1 MQELNYLED
10 LKIDENN
17 LNNIVDTHA
26 VISMRYHELFCN
38 KLEEM
43 NEQKRKVQIEK
54 AELEEV
60 YAKLYLQ
67 NKRSGEKITEK
78 ENDSMIL
85 VNPDYKNKQLQY
97 FEEIKKLNMI
107 EKSFNVLE
115 GVVKNMQQ
123 RKNMIEEKI
132 KLIILGFNG
141 TPKQPDIIKNKIL
154 NKLNNIKE

>member
-1 MQELNYLED
+1 MDYLND

-17 LNNIVDTHA
+17 LNNIVDTQA
-26 VISMRYHELFCN
+26 VVSMQYHELFCE

-54 AELEEV
+54 AELEEI
-60 YAKLYLQ
+60 YAKLYLL

-85 VNPDYKNKQLQY
+85 VNPDYKNKQTQY
-97 FEEIKKLNMI
+97 FEEVKNLNAI
-107 EKSFNVLE
+107 DKSFNILE
-115 GVVKNMQQ
+115 GVIKNMQQ

-132 KLIILGFNG
+132 KLIMLGFNG
-141 TPKQPDIIKNKIL
+141 TPKQNFDNIENKIL
-154 NKLNNIKE
+154 NKLNKGE